1 MNEVDLSHYED
12 KAKLT
17 LIEATLSSPTPESQ
31 DFDILEPMRTLL
43 LQNCHWI
50 TDNQE
55 NSQSPWLLEVISM
68 YINTNVFAY
77 MKPYTLYIC
86 TDMWTVCICM
96 NVYYVG
102 FDFVSDNHS

>member
-1 MNEVDLSHYED
+1 
-12 KAKLT
+12 
-17 LIEATLSSPTPESQ
+17 
-31 DFDILEPMRTLL
+31 
-43 LQNCHWI
+43 
-50 TDNQE
+50 
-55 NSQSPWLLEVISM
+55 M